1 MIKKLRIK
9 FILLSTIS
17 LLLLLGIIVISSSL
31 LTYRELVSNADRVLE
46 MIAENGGSP
55 PHKTP
60 RPP

>member
-46 MIAENGGSP
+46 MIAENGGSC
-55 PHKTP
+55 
-60 RPP
+60 RF